1 MNLARLSLVELSSLV
16 ARKEI
21 EAEGVTL
28 SFLKCIE
35 EKDNDVS
42 AYITVLG
49 EQALDRAR
57 AIDRKTKK
65 GRLAGIP
72 IAVKDN
78 IVIEG
83 IKTTCASR
91 MLADYSPPYTASVIR
106 LLEEED
112 AVIIGKTNMDEFAMG
127 SSTENSAFFPTK
139 NPWDLA
145 RVPGGSSG
153 GSAAAVAAG
162 EAAAALGT
170 DTGGSI
176 RQPAA
181 YCGLVGLKPTYGRVS
196 RYGLVAFASS
206 LDTIGPLTRDVSDCV
221 LLTEIISG
229 YDPKDSTSSREPV
242 PSFTEE
248 YDNYIKPTRV
258 GCLGE
263 HKLVAIKPEVRQ
275 RYRDVLEILA
285 GCGFEIVEM
294 EFPSWEF
301 ALQCYYIIA
310 PSEASSN
317 LSRYDGVRFGFRST
331 RSSRL
336 EDMYFDSRT
345 EGFGEEV
352 KRRILLGTFALSS
365 GYRDA
370 YHLKASRAR
379 ELIRS
384 ELRTAFRSV
393 DFILTPTTA
402 EEAFRLGEKADPIAM
417 YSCDQFTVVANLAG
431 IPALSLPM
439 GRSRNGLPLGLQILG
454 NYFQESA
461 LFKLA
466 FLIEKNVEFNTH
478 NL

>member
-1 MNLARLSLVELSSLV
+1 MNLAQHSLVEISRLI

-21 EAEGVTL
+21 EAEEVTR
-28 SFLKCIE
+28 SFLRSIE

-49 EQALDRAR
+49 ERALDKAR
-57 AIDRKTKK
+57 EIDRKTKK

-83 IKTTCASR
+83 IKTTCGSR
-91 MLADYSPPYTASVIR
+91 MMADYRPPYTASVIR

-127 SSTENSAFFPTK
+127 SSTENSAFFPTR
-139 NPWDLA
+139 NPWDLN

-153 GSAAAVAAG
+153 GSAAAVAAS
-162 EAAAALGT
+162 EAVASLGT

-206 LDTIGPLTRDVSDCV
+206 LDTIGPLTRDVSDCA

-229 YDPKDSTSSREPV
+229 YDPKDSTSSRKPV

-248 YDNYIKPTRV
+248 YNNDIKPIRV
-258 GCLGE
+258 GYLGE
-263 HKLVAIKPEVRQ
+263 HKLAGIKPEVRQ
-275 RYRDVLEILA
+275 RYRDVLEILT
-285 GCGFEIVEM
+285 GCGIEIVEM

-301 ALQCYYIIA
+301 ALQCYYVIA
-310 PSEASSN
+310 PCEASSN

-331 RSSRL
+331 RSSSL

-370 YHLKASRAR
+370 YYLKASGVR
-379 ELIRS
+379 ELIRR
-384 ELRTAFRSV
+384 EMQTAFRTV
-393 DFILTPTTA
+393 DFILTPTTS
-402 EEAFRLGEKADPIAM
+402 EEAFRLGEKADPMAM

-431 IPALSLPM
+431 IPALSIPM
-439 GRSRNGLPLGLQILG
+439 GWSCSGLPLGLQILG
-454 NYFQESA
+454 NYFQECT

-466 FLIEKNVEFNTH
+466 FLLEKNVKFSKP